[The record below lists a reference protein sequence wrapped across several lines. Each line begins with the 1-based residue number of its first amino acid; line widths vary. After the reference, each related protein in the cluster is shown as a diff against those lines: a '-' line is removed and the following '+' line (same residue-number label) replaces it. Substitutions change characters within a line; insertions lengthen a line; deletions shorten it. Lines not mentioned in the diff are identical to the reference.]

1 MEFDRFKLLIKDKF
15 SEIENLSI
23 LILGVGGV
31 GGYVA
36 ESLVRCGIKNI
47 TIVDKDIV
55 DITNINR
62 QIIALHSNI
71 GMKKVDVLESRI
83 LDINPNCKV
92 DKFDIFYEESNKDII
107 FNKKYD
113 YIIDSCDT
121 VKSKEIII
129 RESIKR
135 NIKIISSMGA
145 GFKFNPEKIKIDKL
159 KKTSY
164 DKIASILRYNLKD
177 DKKCLEIPVVYS
189 TEVVEHHSKTIGSN
203 SYIPAI
209 FGLYIT
215 SYIIRE
221 IVNLWKKNIYQHF
234 Y

>member
-1 MEFDRFKLLIKDKF
+1 MEFDRFKLLVGDNYFKIK
-15 SEIENLSI
+15 NLSI
-23 LILGVGGV
+23 LVLGVGGV

-36 ESLVRCGIKNI
+36 ESLVRCGVENI
-47 TIVDKDIV
+47 TIVDPDIV

-71 GMKKVDVLESRI
+71 GKKKVDVLENRI
-83 LDINPNCKV
+83 LDINPNCHV
-92 DKFDIFYEESNKDII
+92 EKFDLFYSELNKDVI

-113 YIIDSCDT
+113 YIIDACDT
-121 VKSKEIII
+121 IKSKELII

-135 NIKIISSMGA
+135 NINIISSMGA
-145 GFKFNPEKIKIDKL
+145 GFKIDPSKISINKL

-177 DKKCLEIPVVYS
+177 LKSGLEIPVVYS
-189 TEVVEHHSKTIGSN
+189 TEIVKNKTTTIASN
-203 SYIPAI
+203 SYIPAM

-215 SYIIRE
+215 SYIIKE
-221 IVNLWKKNIYQHF
+221 VISL
-234 Y
+234 